1 MQVMTEQQLH
11 ETLSQNIKKYRKG
24 KYTQEQ
30 LAEKI
35 GVSSQNIND
44 IEGKRR
50 WPRESTLI
58 KIADALEIE
67 VYQLFIPN
75 DLSNIQ
81 IENTD
86 ENEKI
91 RITIQQR
98 LVSDFRKSMNNM
110 LDKWRKKDLE
120 KKPTLNYQNWLFCFR
135 LSGQAGQ

>member
-1 MQVMTEQQLH
+1 MTEQQLH

-24 KYTQEQ
+24 LFTQEQ

-58 KIADALEIE
+58 KIAEALKIE

-75 DLSNIQ
+75 DLSNI
-81 IENTD
+81 IIDDSD
-86 ENEKI
+86 ENAKI
-91 RITIQQR
+91 RAKIQEQ
-98 LVSDFRKSMNNM
+98 LVSDFRKTMNNM
-110 LDKWRKKDLE
+110 LDKWEKVDL
-120 KKPTLNYQNWLFCFR
+120 
-135 LSGQAGQ
+135 

>member
-35 GVSSQNIND
+35 GVSAQNIND
-44 IEGKRR
+44 IEGNRR

-75 DLSNIQ
+75 DFSNIQ
-81 IENTD
+81 IDATD

-91 RITIQQR
+91 RATIQQR

-110 LDKWRKKDLE
+110 LDKWSKKDL
-120 KKPTLNYQNWLFCFR
+120 
-135 LSGQAGQ
+135 

>member
-1 MQVMTEQQLH
+1 MQVMTEQELH

-81 IENTD
+81 IETTD

-91 RITIQQR
+91 RATLQQR

-110 LDKWRKKDLE
+110 LDKWSKKDL
-120 KKPTLNYQNWLFCFR
+120 
-135 LSGQAGQ
+135 

>member
-50 WPRESTLI
+50 WPSE
-58 KIADALEIE
+58 
-67 VYQLFIPN
+67 
-75 DLSNIQ
+75 
-81 IENTD
+81 
-86 ENEKI
+86 
-91 RITIQQR
+91 
-98 LVSDFRKSMNNM
+98 
-110 LDKWRKKDLE
+110 
-120 KKPTLNYQNWLFCFR
+120 
-135 LSGQAGQ
+135 

>member
-1 MQVMTEQQLH
+1 MTEQQLH

-24 KYTQEQ
+24 LFTQEQ

-58 KIADALEIE
+58 KIAEALKIE

-75 DLSNIQ
+75 DLSNI
-81 IENTD
+81 IIDDSD
-86 ENEKI
+86 ENAKI
-91 RITIQQR
+91 RAKIQEQ
-98 LVSDFRKSMNNM
+98 LVSDFRKTMKNK
-110 LDKWRKKDLE
+110 LDKWE
-120 KKPTLNYQNWLFCFR
+120 
-135 LSGQAGQ
+135 

>member
-1 MQVMTEQQLH
+1 MTEQELH

-35 GVSSQNIND
+35 GVSAQNIND

-81 IENTD
+81 IETTD

-91 RITIQQR
+91 RATLQQR

-110 LDKWRKKDLE
+110 LDKWSKKDL
-120 KKPTLNYQNWLFCFR
+120 
-135 LSGQAGQ
+135 

>member
-1 MQVMTEQQLH
+1 MTEQQLH

-58 KIADALEIE
+58 KIADALKIE

-91 RITIQQR
+91 RTTIQQR

-110 LDKWRKKDLE
+110 LDKWSKKDLS

-135 LSGQAGQ
+135 LSGQAG

>member
-81 IENTD
+81 IETTD
-86 ENEKI
+86 ENKKI
-91 RITIQQR
+91 RTTIQQQ

-110 LDKWRKKDLE
+110 LDKWSKKDL
-120 KKPTLNYQNWLFCFR
+120 
-135 LSGQAGQ
+135 

>member
-1 MQVMTEQQLH
+1 MQVMTEQELH

-35 GVSSQNIND
+35 GVSAQNIND

-81 IENTD
+81 IETTD

-91 RITIQQR
+91 RATLQQR

-110 LDKWRKKDLE
+110 LDKWSKKDL
-120 KKPTLNYQNWLFCFR
+120 
-135 LSGQAGQ
+135 

>member
-35 GVSSQNIND
+35 GVSAQNIND

-58 KIADALEIE
+58 KIAEALEIE
-67 VYQLFIPN
+67 VYQLFIPH
-75 DLSNIQ
+75 DLSNIK
-81 IENTD
+81 IDETD
-86 ENEKI
+86 ENIKIREKI
-91 RITIQQR
+91 KEQV
-98 LVSDFRKSMNNM
+98 VSDFRNSINKM
-110 LDKWRKKDLE
+110 LDKWE
-120 KKPTLNYQNWLFCFR
+120 KTD
-135 LSGQAGQ
+135 S

>member
-1 MQVMTEQQLH
+1 MQVMTKQQLH

-35 GVSSQNIND
+35 GVSAQNIND

-58 KIADALEIE
+58 KIADALEVE

-81 IENTD
+81 IETTD

-91 RITIQQR
+91 RATIQQR

-110 LDKWRKKDLE
+110 LDKWSKKDL
-120 KKPTLNYQNWLFCFR
+120 
-135 LSGQAGQ
+135 

>member
-81 IENTD
+81 IETTD

-91 RITIQQR
+91 RTTIQQQ

-110 LDKWRKKDLE
+110 LDKWSKKDL
-120 KKPTLNYQNWLFCFR
+120 
-135 LSGQAGQ
+135 

>member
-24 KYTQEQ
+24 LFTQEQ

-58 KIADALEIE
+58 KIAEALKIE

-75 DLSNIQ
+75 DLSNIK
-81 IENTD
+81 IDDSD
-86 ENEKI
+86 ENAKI
-91 RITIQQR
+91 RAKIQEQ
-98 LVSDFRKSMNNM
+98 LVSDFRKTMNNM
-110 LDKWRKKDLE
+110 LDKWEKVDL
-120 KKPTLNYQNWLFCFR
+120 
-135 LSGQAGQ
+135 